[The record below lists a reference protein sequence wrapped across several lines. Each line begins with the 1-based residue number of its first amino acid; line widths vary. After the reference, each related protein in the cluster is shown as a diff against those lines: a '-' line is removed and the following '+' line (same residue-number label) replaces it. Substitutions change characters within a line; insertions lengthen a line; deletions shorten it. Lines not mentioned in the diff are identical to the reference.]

1 MSIIFKTGINDYIVS
16 HEQVGGFILPYVT
29 MGTLLFLVAIA
40 AFFSLRRLEA
50 KAEYTKSA
58 KGFISLLRI
67 PAVALAGFSIFVA
80 GSSIGFL
87 TATLEPHLRDKV

>member
-1 MSIIFKTGINDYIVS
+1 M
-16 HEQVGGFILPYVT
+16 PYVS
-29 MGTLLFLVAIA
+29 MGVLLFLTAIL

-50 KAEYTKSA
+50 RPEYATNP
-58 KGFISLLRI
+58 KGFIALLRI